1 MTGRRVFPKHILVA
15 IVMLALIAFLTSPCS
30 AQYHVNG
37 TITGTIT
44 DASGAVVPGASVK
57 LTNTA
62 TGVDISTKTNGA
74 GIYIFS
80 DVSPASYTILVQ
92 KQGFD
97 SCQATN
103 LVLQPA
109 DTRTFSCPLTVGKV
123 AQTISVAANSL
134 QVQTE
139 TAQVNSVINSEQVSQ
154 LPDNGR
160 NFANFLALQPGV
172 AGVNF
177 DANNSMNIFAT
188 QGVAVNGQRDEDNN
202 ILIEGVSSQRTRD
215 NAATTAAPALDAIGE
230 INIVAAGYM
239 PEYSRASGAQIIVQ
253 LKSGTDKYHGS
264 LYEYNQNTVYD
275 SAVNYV
281 NPGTPVA
288 PYNWNNFGG
297 TFGGPVPG
305 LHKKLFFFYSED
317 ITRNPGASPNNV
329 IVPSANSHT
338 GNFTDYCNAGIGCPT
353 VPAFLAGQTDPNTGQ
368 TLVQGQPFPNN
379 TIAKQFWSTNGSAL
393 LNVYPMPNLNNGSV
407 TATSN
412 YYYSSQ
418 SPNTNHTE
426 SLKVDWILDNI
437 KSHLAVSL
445 RHYRTNSTGDNFG
458 NSPQL
463 LDWQIQ
469 EPERGGTID
478 FATTFSPT
486 LINDFTFGAT
496 EDIVH
501 VVLTPGPRG
510 NGLDRT
516 SFGIDYPYI
525 FGDASKDVA
534 GKTPTINW
542 GGPNSNLDSF
552 NGNTDAYPSHSVGH
566 IYQYSDVVTRVLGR
580 HVMKFGAWI
589 EKDGENDDDQLV
601 IGGQNLNGTLKI
613 NANSSDPHSTG
624 LPVADLL
631 VGVFDNYTELGYR
644 NLTPWQSWQQGYFAQ
659 DSWKVTP
666 NFTIEGGLRWDYFPN
681 YTSRWCNFSMFNPL
695 AYSTF
700 SGGQQQI
707 NTDPTSS
714 NYGAIV
720 GGNYYNGISVPC
732 SKLPTSGYGH
742 FGVFGQGF
750 DASSADA
757 INQAL
762 VGTGMLR
769 GYSPSILPNR
779 HRNFQPRVGFAWTPP
794 DLGQTSVRG
803 SIGIFYNHDTL
814 SDQTQMGRNVPFQT
828 AATTTN
834 GDIDCPNANQTP
846 TTFGCSGA
854 GSSFVPGPV
863 VASPTNPQQPIPITG
878 SDITAP
884 VPVVYGW
891 QLSVQHMLPQNTLVQ
906 VGYVGNRSRHF
917 SVLENL
923 NELPVGSYGSCLGAQ
938 GIQYATCP
946 YLYSSDVGNATTP
959 VMPVSAVVPYPG
971 FSNSSFTYQGD
982 FANSAY
988 DSLQVSVQRRMT
1000 KNLMYTIAYTFA
1012 NGWDTGSE
1020 LQSSIVN
1027 HYDPKY
1033 YRGKPDWMRHNV
1045 FTGTYVY
1052 DLPFFQHQKTVAA
1065 AVLGGWSVTGVFSA
1079 ETGVPNTVIDQGIDV
1094 AGLGVDPISSTPAGG
1109 GAAAGEF
1116 AELVPGCNPNSGPR
1130 TKAQWFKTSCYV
1142 NPSAPAAT
1150 GSNEFL
1156 EPRGTLG
1163 NSGRNTLWGPGQ
1175 WIWDAGLHKTGFL
1188 VTEKI
1193 RYEFRAES
1201 YNVLNHPAPNGIDN
1215 GVFDGTFGIINN
1227 VYQPN
1232 SGSQRNMQLALR
1244 LLF

>member
-1 MTGRRVFPKHILVA
+1 MEFRALLSKKNILA
-15 IVMLALIAFLTSPCS
+15 TTVMLGLVVFLTSTCS

-44 DASGAVVPGASVK
+44 DASGAIVPDAKVT
-57 LTNTA
+57 LTDTA
-62 TGVDISTKTNGA
+62 TGVSINTQTNSA
-74 GIYIFS
+74 GVYIFS
-80 DVSPASYTILVQ
+80 DVSPAAYTVLIQ

-97 SCQATN
+97 TCQATN
-103 LVLQPA
+103 VVLQPA
-109 DTRTFSCPLTVGKV
+109 DTRTFSCALTVGKV
-123 AQTISVAANSL
+123 AQTVSVSATAL
-134 QVQTE
+134 QIETE
-139 TAQVNSVINSEQVSQ
+139 TAQVNSVINSEQVQ
-154 LPDNGR
+154 ELPDNGR

-264 LYEYNQNTVYD
+264 LYEYNQNTDYD
-275 SAVNYV
+275 SAVNYI

-305 LHKKLFFFYSED
+305 FRHKLFFFYSED
-317 ITRNPGASPNNV
+317 VTRNPGASPNNV
-329 IVPSANSHT
+329 IVPSANAHN
-338 GNFTDYCNAGIGCPT
+338 GNFTDYCNAGIACPV
-353 VPAFLAGQTDPNTGQ
+353 VPAFLSGQTDPNTGQ

-379 TIAKQFWSTNGSAL
+379 TIAKQFWSPNGAAFMG
-393 LNVYPMPNLNNGSV
+393 VYPLPNLNGGSV
-407 TATSN
+407 TATAN
-412 YYYSSQ
+412 FYYSSQ
-418 SPNTNHTE
+418 GPSDNHTE
-426 SLKVDWILDNI
+426 SLKMDYVLDRI
-437 KSHLAVSL
+437 KSHLAFSL

-458 NSPQL
+458 GSPQL

-486 LINDFTFGAT
+486 LVNDFTFGAT

-516 SFGIDYPYI
+516 NFGIDYPYI
-525 FGDASKDVA
+525 FGPASKDVA

-542 GGPNSNLDSF
+542 GGPNSNFDSF
-552 NGNTDAYPSHSVGH
+552 NPDTDAYPSHSDGK
-566 IYQYSDVVTRVLGR
+566 IFQYSDVVTKVAGR
-580 HVMKFGAWI
+580 HVMKFGAWV
-589 EKDGENDDDQLV
+589 EQDGENDDDQLV
-601 IGGQNLNGTLKI
+601 IGGQNLNGTFSI

-624 LPVADLL
+624 LPVADMLL
-631 VGVFDNYTELGYR
+631 GVFDNYTELGYR
-644 NLTPWQSWQQGYFAQ
+644 NLTPWVAWQQGYFGQ

-666 NFTIEGGLRWDYFPN
+666 NFTLQGGMRWDYFPN
-681 YTSRWCNFSMFNPL
+681 YGSRWCNFSMFNPL
-695 AYSTF
+695 SYAS
-700 SGGQQQI
+700 SEQQVI
-707 NTDPTSS
+707 DTNPSS
-714 NYGAIV
+714 ATYGEII

-732 SKLPTSGYGH
+732 DQLPSSGYNH
-742 FGVFGQGF
+742 FGVFGEGYN
-750 DASSADA
+750 ASTAA
-757 INQAL
+757 GINQEL
-762 VGTGMLR
+762 VNTGMMR

-779 HRNFQPRVGFAWTPP
+779 HRNFEPRLGFAWTPP
-794 DLGQTSVRG
+794 RVGETSVRG

-828 AATTTN
+828 AATVTN
-834 GDIDCPNANQTP
+834 GDIDCPDISQSP
-846 TTFGCSGA
+846 TTFGCTSTV
-854 GSSFVPGPV
+854 SSFTPGPV

-878 SDITAP
+878 SDIYAP

-891 QLSVQHMLPQNTLVQ
+891 QLSVQHMLPQDTLVQ
-906 VGYVGNRSRHF
+906 IGYVGNRSRHL

-923 NELPVGSYGSCLGAQ
+923 NELQPGSYGSCLGAAGVQ
-938 GIQYATCP
+938 FTTCP
-946 YLYSSDVGNATTP
+946 YRYSSDVGNSTTP
-959 VMPVSAVVPYPG
+959 VEPVSAVVPYPG

-988 DSLQVSVQRRMT
+988 DSLQVSVQRRMV
-1000 KNLMYTIAYTFA
+1000 KNLMYTIAYTYA
-1012 NGWDTGSE
+1012 NAHDIGSE
-1020 LQSSIVN
+1020 LQSSIID
-1027 HYDPKY
+1027 HYDPGY
-1033 YRGKPDWMRHNV
+1033 NLGAPDWLHHHV

-1052 DLPFFQHQKTVAA
+1052 DLPFFKEQTNFTGD
-1065 AVLGGWSVTGVFSA
+1065 VLGGWSLAGVFSA
-1079 ETGVPNTVIDQGIDV
+1079 ESGFPNTINDAGTDV
-1094 AGLGVDPISSTPAGG
+1094 AGMGVDGG
-1109 GAAAGEF
+1109 EH
-1116 AELVPGCNPNSGPR
+1116 AELVSGCDPNSGPR
-1130 TKAQWFKTSCYV
+1130 TKAQWFKISCFV
-1142 NPSAPAAT
+1142 NPSAPASA
-1150 GSNEFL
+1150 GSNDFL

-1163 NSGRNTLWGPGQ
+1163 DSGRNSVWGPGM
-1175 WIWDAGLHKTGFL
+1175 WIWDAGLHKSGIL
-1188 VTEKI
+1188 VTEKL

-1201 YNVLNHPAPNGIDN
+1201 YNVLNHPSPNSLDT
-1215 GVFDGTFGIINN
+1215 GVFDGTFGIENN
-1227 VYQPN
+1227 VYQPT
-1232 SGSQRNMQLALR
+1232 SGSQRNLQLALR